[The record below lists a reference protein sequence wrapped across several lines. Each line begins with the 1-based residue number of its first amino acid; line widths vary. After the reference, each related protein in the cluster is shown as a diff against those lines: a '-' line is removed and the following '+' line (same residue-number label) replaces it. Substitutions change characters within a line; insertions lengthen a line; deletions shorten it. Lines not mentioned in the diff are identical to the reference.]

1 MSPMLIW
8 PLIVGSVIVLVT
20 ACFHVSALVTLV
32 ISLRRI
38 GQRHPDGPGTAH
50 KIFMLSITVVVVLA
64 IHSIE
69 VWSWAVI
76 YLLLGEFQSL
86 NTALYFSGATI
97 TTLGY
102 GDVTL
107 TETWRLLSTF
117 EAMSGLILFGASTA
131 FMIDLTR
138 RLFDNKL

>member
-1 MSPMLIW
+1 MLIW
-8 PLIVGSVIVLVT
+8 PLIVGSVIVLTT
-20 ACFHVSALVTLV
+20 ACFHVSALVALV
-32 ISLRRI
+32 MGLRRI
-38 GQRHPDGPGTAH
+38 VQRHPDGPGISH

-64 IHSIE
+64 IHSVE

-76 YLLLGEFQSL
+76 YLLLGEFESL
-86 NTALYFSGATI
+86 NAALYFSGATI

-102 GDVTL
+102 GDITL
-107 TETWRLLSTF
+107 SETWRLLSTF